1 MHFIADLHIHS
12 HFSVAT
18 SQELRPEFLDYW
30 ARIKGIR
37 VVATGDFTH
46 PGWIGELREKLEPAE
61 SGLFTLK
68 SDFRMPIS
76 SLPRQVDRECT
87 RFLLSAE
94 ISNIYKK
101 AGRVRKIHNVVL
113 APDFETVERIQQAL
127 LKHKFNITSDGR
139 PIFGMDS
146 RDLLELM
153 LSCSEDIFFFP
164 AHIWTPWFSALGA
177 QSGFDSIDECYAD
190 LSPFI
195 YAVET
200 GLSSDPP
207 MNWRCSFLDRFT
219 LVSNSDAHS
228 PEKLG
233 RNANLFNT
241 PMEYR
246 AITGALKTG
255 NPEECLGTIDFF
267 PQEGKYHYAGHRKC
281 GICWDPEETIRH
293 RGICPVCNKPVTM
306 GVLNRVNE
314 LADRPDGQQKDNRLP
329 FYSLIP
335 LKEILSEIHNSGTE
349 TKQIRLAYQNLIQKA
364 GDEFRVLLFEPLSE
378 LARYAHPVLVEAIR
392 RMREGRVIIKPG
404 YDGEFGQIRVF
415 GKGEVEVLWQH
426 EGLFGERETVGSS
439 RSAVSSQQSAVKS
452 QQSAVSR
459 KKESVYSR
467 QLTADIKSREGINV
481 EQQQAIEH
489 YTGPA
494 LVIAGPGTGK
504 TRVLTQ
510 RIAYL
515 IEHHHTGPE
524 EILGISFTNKA
535 AGEIRDRMRSLAGD
549 DVCRKLTLTTFH
561 QFGYSILKTHAA
573 ERGRRS
579 PFSVIGEM
587 EKEYI
592 LHYALTIDK
601 NHVQDLG
608 EGITR
613 FKQEVSPESSAPGLN
628 ESITIYQSYLVENNL
643 FDLDDLIYESVVL
656 FRSHPDI
663 AEAYRRKYRWILID
677 EYQDINRAQYE
688 LIRLLAPEKEPN
700 LFVIGDP
707 NQAIYG
713 FRGADVRFI
722 NRFRKDFPNASVYG
736 LTKSYRCSVQIL
748 RASQQVISSALEE
761 PAVLYGMPREVKVK
775 IISHPTD
782 RSEAEFVAR
791 TIEKMVGGLRFFSMD
806 SEISSGEQD
815 EGIGSLSDFAVLCRI
830 GRQMDVLEKAF
841 SDHSIPYQK
850 VAEDP
855 FFRQKPVR
863 TILDLLKLARHPGNR
878 LLVQKLHDEG
888 DVIPFHP
895 GQVQQAIQG
904 LSVKDAILAVS
915 QSFLKN
921 RPDPDDLIMK
931 KLFTLANGYGNE
943 HESFLQLTELGTS
956 PDTLQAETEGV
967 RLMTLHA
974 SKGLEFKCVFI
985 VGCEDGLLPFSLFE
999 GMQSDPEEEK
1009 RLLYV
1014 GMTRAMKYLYLN
1026 HASQRSLMGRVYHP
1040 NRSSFLDH
1048 IEQDLTERLHSEG
1061 KRKKQKDQLSL
1072 F

>member
-1 MHFIADLHIHS
+1 
-12 HFSVAT
+12 
-18 SQELRPEFLDYW
+18 
-30 ARIKGIR
+30 
-37 VVATGDFTH
+37 
-46 PGWIGELREKLEPAE
+46 
-61 SGLFTLK
+61 
-68 SDFRMPIS
+68 
-76 SLPRQVDRECT
+76 
-87 RFLLSAE
+87 
-94 ISNIYKK
+94 
-101 AGRVRKIHNVVL
+101 
-113 APDFETVERIQQAL
+113 
-127 LKHKFNITSDGR
+127 
-139 PIFGMDS
+139 
-146 RDLLELM
+146 DLLELM
-153 LSCSEDIFFFP
+153 LSCSEDIFFIP

-241 PMEYR
+241 ALDYR
-246 AITGALKTG
+246 TITGALKTG

-267 PQEGKYHYAGHRKC
+267 PQEGKYHCAGHRKC
-281 GICWDPEETIRH
+281 GVCLDPEETIRH

-314 LADRPDGQQKDNRLP
+314 LADRPDGVSKDNRLP

-335 LKEILSEIHNSGTE
+335 LKEILSEIYNSGTE

-364 GDEFRVLLFEPLSE
+364 GDEFTVLLSEPLSE
-378 LARYAHPVLVEAIR
+378 LAGYAHPVLVEAIR

-415 GKGEVEVLWQH
+415 GKDEVEVLLQH
-426 EGLFGERETVGSS
+426 ESLFAEAKPVGSWQSAVGIS
-439 RSAVSSQQSAVKS
+439 RSAASNGGLVKKDL
-452 QQSAVSR
+452 QFPVDDAQVTVDN
-459 KKESVYSR
+459 KPESIV
-467 QLTADIKSREGINV
+467 NV
-481 EQQQAIEH
+481 EQKQAIEH

-510 RIAYL
+510 RIAHL
-515 IEHHHTGPE
+515 IGRRQVNPE
-524 EILGISFTNKA
+524 EILGITFTNKA
-535 AGEIRDRMRSLAGD
+535 AGEIRERMRSLSGE
-549 DVCRKLTLTTFH
+549 DVCRKLTLCTFH
-561 QFGYSILKTHAA
+561 QLGYAILNEHAA
-573 ERGRRS
+573 ETGRRR
-579 PFSVIGEM
+579 PFTIIGEG
-587 EKEYI
+587 EKEYV
-592 LHYALTIDK
+592 LQTALAIDR
-601 NHVQDLG
+601 NHLQDISDR
-608 EGITR
+608 ITR
-613 FKQEVSPESSAPGLN
+613 FKQEVSHESSAPRLS
-628 ESITIYQSYLVENNL
+628 EPMAAYQSLLADNNL
-643 FDLDDLIYESVVL
+643 FDLDDLIYEAVIL
-656 FRSHPDI
+656 LRSHPVI
-663 AEAYRRKYRWILID
+663 AETYRRKYQWILID
-677 EYQDINRAQYE
+677 EYQDINRAQYG
-688 LIRLLAPEKEPN
+688 LIRLLAPGEEPN

-722 NRFRKDFPNASVYG
+722 NRFRNDFATASVYG
-736 LTKSYRCSVQIL
+736 LTRSYRCSDPIL
-748 RASQQVISSALEE
+748 RASQQVIYDTLQE
-761 PAVLYGMPREVKVK
+761 PAVLYGMPKEVRVKV
-775 IISHPTD
+775 ISHPTD

-806 SEISSGEQD
+806 SQISSGDQE
-815 EGIGSLSDFAVLCRI
+815 EGISSLSDFAVLCRI

-841 SDHSIPYQK
+841 ADHSIPYQK

-863 TILDLLKLARHPGNR
+863 TILDLLKLARHHENW
-878 LLVQKLHDEG
+878 LLARKLHDEG

-895 GQVQQAIQG
+895 DQVRQAIQG
-904 LSVKDAILAVS
+904 LNVADAILALS
-915 QSFLKN
+915 KSFMKN
-921 RPDPDDLIMK
+921 PPDPDDLIMK
-931 KLFTLANGYGNE
+931 RLLGMASGYGNE
-943 HESFLQLTELGTS
+943 YESFLQLTELGTS
-956 PDTLQAETEGV
+956 ADTLQAGTEGV

-974 SKGLEFKCVFI
+974 SKGLEFRCVFI

-1014 GMTRAMKYLYLN
+1014 GMTRAMKHLYLN
-1026 HASQRSLMGRVYHP
+1026 HASQRSLMGKVYHLR
-1040 NRSSFLDH
+1040 RSSFLDQ
-1048 IEQDLTERLHSEG
+1048 IEKDLMEMFYPEG
-1061 KRKKQKDQLSL
+1061 KRKPQRDQLSL